1 MAKMILEIQAR
12 GLNQYH
18 RLEQFPVT
26 IGRAL
31 DNDVILSDNSVSAY
45 HLRLEQDDKGQ
56 VFVHNLSSENGTRLN
71 NHQLGFQPVQVPIPS
86 QLLLGNRKLRLA
98 STAMPVETTTHV
110 SRCGGLFMPFCKP
123 LWAALLLLLTVV
135 SLLLNDYLNVPEA
148 KEPLFYISGLLP
160 TLVWMLF
167 ATLVISGI
175 TRLFTHRWE
184 FASALSVVSLFNLV
198 PMVLEEISDWLSYF
212 LTSDAPFTWLMT
224 GISGFVL
231 IPALLYAYLHWV
243 LSQKRLP
250 ALGLALVLSALP
262 LGLRAISVL
271 DQVTLANEFSSEPYY
286 HQGLSSWNIH
296 ANPPLSLEMYL
307 QQAADALPSQLK
319 EE

>member
-1 MAKMILEIQAR
+1 MAKMILEIQTR

-31 DNDVILSDNSVSAY
+31 DNDVILSDNSVSPY
-45 HLRLEQDDKGQ
+45 HLRLEQNAEGQ
-56 VFVHNLSSENGTRLN
+56 IFAHNLSSENGTRLN
-71 NHQLGFQPVQVPIPS
+71 KHQLGVQPVQVPIPS

-98 STAMPVETTTHV
+98 STEMPVETTHV
-110 SRCGGLFMPFCKP
+110 SRCAGLFVPFCKP

-135 SLLLNDYLNVPEA
+135 SLLLNDYLNVAVA
-148 KEPLFYISGLLP
+148 KEPLYYISGILP

-184 FASALSVVSLFNLV
+184 FAPALSVVSLFNLV
-198 PMVLEEISDWLSYF
+198 PMVLEEISGWLSYF

-224 GISGFVL
+224 GVSGFVL

-250 ALGLALVLSALP
+250 ALGIALVLSALP

-271 DQVTLANEFSSEPYY
+271 DQVTMANEFSSEPYY
-286 HQGLSSWNIH
+286 HQELSSLNIH
-296 ANPPLSLEMYL
+296 ANPPLSLDTYL
-307 QQAADALPSQLK
+307 QRAADALPSQLAD
-319 EE
+319 E

>member
-1 MAKMILEIQAR
+1 MAKMILEIHTR

-31 DNDVILSDNSVSAY
+31 DNDLILSDNSVSPY
-45 HLRLEQDDKGQ
+45 HLRLEQDAEGQ
-56 VFVHNLSSENGTRLN
+56 VFAHNLSSENGTRLN
-71 NHQLGFQPVQVPIPS
+71 KHQLGVQPVQVPIPS

-98 STAMPVETTTHV
+98 STEMPVETTHV
-110 SRCGGLFMPFCKP
+110 SRCAGLFMPFCKP
-123 LWAALLLLLTVV
+123 LWAALLLLLTVL
-135 SLLLNDYLNVPEA
+135 SLLLNDYLNVAVA
-148 KEPLFYISGLLP
+148 KEPLYYISGILP

-184 FASALSVVSLFNLV
+184 FAPALSVVSLFNLV
-198 PMVLEEISDWLSYF
+198 PMVLEEISGWLSYF

-224 GISGFVL
+224 GFSGFVL

-250 ALGLALVLSALP
+250 ALGIALVLSALP

-271 DQVTLANEFSSEPYY
+271 DQVTMANEFSSEPYY
-286 HQGLSSWNIH
+286 HQELSSLNIH
-296 ANPPLSLEMYL
+296 ANPPLSLDTYL
-307 QQAADALPSQLK
+307 QRAADALPSQLAD
-319 EE
+319 E

>member
-1 MAKMILEIQAR
+1 MAKMILEIQTR

-31 DNDVILSDNSVSAY
+31 DNDVILSDNSVSPY
-45 HLRLEQDDKGQ
+45 HLRLEQDAEGQ
-56 VFVHNLSSENGTRLN
+56 VFAHNLSSENGTRLN
-71 NHQLGFQPVQVPIPS
+71 KHQLGVQPVQVPIPS

-98 STAMPVETTTHV
+98 SMEMPVETTHV
-110 SRCGGLFMPFCKP
+110 SRCAGLFVPFCKP
-123 LWAALLLLLTVV
+123 LWAALLLLLTVL
-135 SLLLNDYLNVPEA
+135 SLLLNDYLNVAVA
-148 KEPLFYISGLLP
+148 KEPLYYISGILP

-184 FASALSVVSLFNLV
+184 FAPALSVVSLFNLV
-198 PMVLEEISDWLSYF
+198 PMVLEEISGWLSYF

-224 GISGFVL
+224 GFSGFVL

-271 DQVTLANEFSSEPYY
+271 DQVTMANEFSSEPYY
-286 HQGLSSWNIH
+286 HQELSSLNIH
-296 ANPPLSLEMYL
+296 ANPPLSLDTYL
-307 QQAADALPSQLK
+307 QRAADALPSQLAD
-319 EE
+319 E

>member
-31 DNDVILSDNSVSAY
+31 DNDVILSDNSVSPY
-45 HLRLEQDDKGQ
+45 HLRLEQDAEGQ
-56 VFVHNLSSENGTRLN
+56 VFAHNLSSENGTRLN
-71 NHQLGFQPVQVPIPS
+71 NHRLGVQPVQVPIPS

-98 STAMPVETTTHV
+98 STEMPVETTHV
-110 SRCGGLFMPFCKP
+110 SRCAGLFMPFCKP
-123 LWAALLLLLTVV
+123 LWAVLLLLLTVV
-135 SLLLNDYLNVPEA
+135 SLLLNDYLNVAVA
-148 KEPLFYISGLLP
+148 KEPLYYISGILP

-184 FASALSVVSLFNLV
+184 FAPALSVVSLFNLV
-198 PMVLEEISDWLSYF
+198 PMVLEEISGWLSYF

-231 IPALLYAYLHWV
+231 IPVLLYAYLHWV

-250 ALGLALVLSALP
+250 ALGIALVLSALP

-271 DQVTLANEFSSEPYY
+271 DQVTMANEFSSEPYY
-286 HQGLSSWNIH
+286 HQELSSLNIH
-296 ANPPLSLEMYL
+296 ANPPLSLDTYL
-307 QQAADALPSQLK
+307 QRAADALPSQLADD
-319 EE
+319 

>member
-31 DNDVILSDNSVSAY
+31 DNDVILSDNSVSPY
-45 HLRLEQDDKGQ
+45 HLRLEQDAEGQ
-56 VFVHNLSSENGTRLN
+56 VFIHNLSSENGTRLN
-71 NHQLGFQPVQVPIPS
+71 KHQLGVQPVQVPIPS
-86 QLLLGNRKLRLA
+86 QLLLGNRRLRLA
-98 STAMPVETTTHV
+98 STAMPVETTHV
-110 SRCGGLFMPFCKP
+110 SRCGGLFAPFCKP
-123 LWAALLLLLTVV
+123 WWATLLLLLTVI
-135 SLLLNDYLNVPEA
+135 SLLVNDYLNVAVA
-148 KEPLFYISGLLP
+148 KEPLFYLSGVLP

-184 FASALSVVSLFNLV
+184 FAPALSVVSLFNLI
-198 PMVLEEISDWLSYF
+198 PTVLEETSGWLSYF
-212 LTSDAPFTWLMT
+212 LTSNAPFTWLMT

-286 HQGLSSWNIH
+286 HQGLSSLNIH
-296 ANPPLSLEMYL
+296 ANPPLPLESYL
-307 QQAADALPSQLK
+307 QRATDALPSQLA

>member
-1 MAKMILEIQAR
+1 MAKMILEIQTR

-31 DNDVILSDNSVSAY
+31 DNDVILSDNSVSPY
-45 HLRLEQDDKGQ
+45 HLRLEQDAGGQ
-56 VFVHNLSSENGTRLN
+56 VFAHNLSSENGTRLN
-71 NHQLGFQPVQVPIPS
+71 KHQLGVQPVQVPIPS

-98 STAMPVETTTHV
+98 STEMPVETTHV
-110 SRCGGLFMPFCKP
+110 SRCAGLFMPFCKP

-135 SLLLNDYLNVPEA
+135 SLLLNDYLNVAVA
-148 KEPLFYISGLLP
+148 KEPLYYISGILP

-184 FASALSVVSLFNLV
+184 FAPALSVVSLFNLV
-198 PMVLEEISDWLSYF
+198 PMVLEEISGWLSYF

-224 GISGFVL
+224 GVSGFVL

-250 ALGLALVLSALP
+250 ALGIALVLSALP

-271 DQVTLANEFSSEPYY
+271 DQVTMANEFSSEPYY
-286 HQGLSSWNIH
+286 HQELSSLNIH
-296 ANPPLSLEMYL
+296 ANPPLSLDTYL
-307 QQAADALPSQLK
+307 QRAADALPSQLAD
-319 EE
+319 E

>member
-1 MAKMILEIQAR
+1 MATMILEIQTR
-12 GLNQYH
+12 GLNQYY

-31 DNDVILSDNSVSAY
+31 DNDVILSDNSVSPY
-45 HLRLEQDDKGQ
+45 HLRLEQDAEGQ
-56 VFVHNLSSENGTRLN
+56 VFAHNLSSENGTRLN
-71 NHQLGFQPVQVPIPS
+71 KHQLGLQPVQVPIPS

-98 STAMPVETTTHV
+98 STAMPVETTHV
-110 SRCGGLFMPFCKP
+110 SRCGGLFAPFCQP

-135 SLLLNDYLNVPEA
+135 SLLLNDYLNVPVA
-148 KEPLFYISGLLP
+148 KEPLFYISGVLP

-184 FASALSVVSLFNLV
+184 FAPALSVVSLFNLV
-198 PMVLEEISDWLSYF
+198 PMVLEEISGWLSYF
-212 LTSDAPFTWLMT
+212 LSSDAPFTWLMT
-224 GISGFVL
+224 GVSGFVL
-231 IPALLYAYLHWV
+231 IPALLYVYLHWV

-250 ALGLALVLSALP
+250 ALGIALVLSALP

-286 HQGLSSWNIH
+286 HQELSSLNIH
-296 ANPPLSLEMYL
+296 ANPPLPLETYL
-307 QQAADALPSQLK
+307 QRAADALPSQLAD
-319 EE
+319 E

>member
-1 MAKMILEIQAR
+1 MAKMILEIQTR

-31 DNDVILSDNSVSAY
+31 DNDVILSDNSVSPY
-45 HLRLEQDDKGQ
+45 HLRLEQDAEGQ
-56 VFVHNLSSENGTRLN
+56 VFAHNLSSENGTRLN
-71 NHQLGFQPVQVPIPS
+71 KHQLGVQPVQVPIPS

-98 STAMPVETTTHV
+98 STEMPVETTHV
-110 SRCGGLFMPFCKP
+110 SRCGGLFAPFCKP

-135 SLLLNDYLNVPEA
+135 SLLLNDYLNVAVA
-148 KEPLFYISGLLP
+148 KEPLYYISGILP

-184 FASALSVVSLFNLV
+184 FAPALSVVSLFNLV
-198 PMVLEEISDWLSYF
+198 PMVLEEISGWLSYF

-224 GISGFVL
+224 GVSGFVL

-250 ALGLALVLSALP
+250 ALGIALVLSALP

-286 HQGLSSWNIH
+286 HQELSSLNIH
-296 ANPPLSLEMYL
+296 ANPPLPLETYL
-307 QQAADALPSQLK
+307 QRAADALPSQLAD
-319 EE
+319 E